1 MGLPAGVRGDLPGA
15 AAWHAAPWRLGLA
28 LFLVVG
34 HEVAEPSVDSFVTE
48 MTGEKDTS
56 GKAAPSGERETSR
69 GMFFVRYIL
78 PGLIILSGLLL
89 GLLDGR
95 ELAWEAGALLMSAGL
110 SVYLLNFL
118 FRLGVR
124 GDKVRDREEAAREH
138 FDRTGRWPGE

>member
-1 MGLPAGVRGDLPGA
+1 MAGPETTPAGERGAD
-15 AAWHAAPWRLGLA
+15 R
-28 LFLVVG
+28 
-34 HEVAEPSVDSFVTE
+34 
-48 MTGEKDTS
+48 
-56 GKAAPSGERETSR
+56 RTSR

-95 ELAWEAGALLMSAGL
+95 DVAWEAGALLMSAGF

-124 GDKVRDREEAAREH
+124 GDRARDREEAAREH